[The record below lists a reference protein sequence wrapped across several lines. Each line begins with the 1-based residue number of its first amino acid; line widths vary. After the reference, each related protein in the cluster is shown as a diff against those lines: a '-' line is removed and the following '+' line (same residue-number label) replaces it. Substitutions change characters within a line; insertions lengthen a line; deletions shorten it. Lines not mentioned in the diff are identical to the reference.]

1 LNISL
6 GDTAYSFEGT
16 WDKNLFVNDDSL
28 SHMSIWSHD
37 PPAVQTITN
46 VPEPSTLAI
55 FIFGMI
61 GLASRLFK

>member
-6 GDTAYSFEGT
+6 GNTAYSFEGT

-28 SHMSIWSHD
+28 SHMSIWAHD

-55 FIFGMI
+55 FVFGMI